1 MSFCCLKYCFFGIVL
16 FLFFVFRGWYCFLFC
31 FCFCLFDVF
40 VLGVEEGGGLVVV
53 IKKVDIV

>member
-40 VLGVEEGGGLVVV
+40 VLGVEEGGGAGSSN
-53 IKKVDIV
+53 